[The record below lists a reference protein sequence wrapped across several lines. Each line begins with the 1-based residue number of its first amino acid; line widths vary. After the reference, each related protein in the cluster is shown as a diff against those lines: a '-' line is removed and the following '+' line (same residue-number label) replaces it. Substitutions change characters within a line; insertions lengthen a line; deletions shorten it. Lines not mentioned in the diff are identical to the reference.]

1 MSRKAAPFTQA
12 DINRVG
18 VWAKKMGLKALI
30 VDMPSGVKI
39 TVPLDEDFNVNNIE
53 PMENTKLIEPIDEKY
68 KNLTI

>member
-1 MSRKAAPFTQA
+1 MSRKSALFTQA

-18 VWAKKMGLKALI
+18 IWAKKMGLKALI

-39 TVPLDEDFNVNNIE
+39 TVPLDKDFNVNNIE
-53 PMENTKLIEPIDEKY
+53 PMENTKPIDEKY

>member
-18 VWAKKMGLKALI
+18 AWAKKMGLKALI

-39 TVPLDEDFNVNNIE
+39 TVPLDKEFDVNNIE
-53 PMENTKLIEPIDEKY
+53 PMENKKPIEPIDEKY